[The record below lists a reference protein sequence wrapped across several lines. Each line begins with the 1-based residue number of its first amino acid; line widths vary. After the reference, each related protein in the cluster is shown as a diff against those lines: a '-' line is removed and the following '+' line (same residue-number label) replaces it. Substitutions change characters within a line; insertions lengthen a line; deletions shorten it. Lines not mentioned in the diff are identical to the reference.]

1 MCAWIADNR
10 LFQLA
15 RKAKRLTPWWA
26 ALPLGALMLLL
37 SMIPGGLLM
46 ILAQGS
52 AGLTTPSVPPALQA
66 LSAGLQETLLLLS
79 TFGGVIL
86 LVWLWTRLYEGRAFS
101 TLGFERK
108 DVLRQ
113 YGRGL
118 MIGFLMFA
126 GAVGLLALPGFLTS
140 ESGSPGYQGAVAL
153 GGVLLVLPGWM
164 VQGAAEEILMR
175 GWLMPVLGA
184 RYRPWAGIIISSA
197 FFAIMHGLNP
207 NLSALALVN
216 LFLYGLFAALYA
228 LRAGSLWG
236 ICALHTAWN
245 WTQGNV
251 FGLEVSGGV
260 SGGGMLLNLME
271 AGPDWFTG
279 GVFGP
284 EGGLAVTLILIVGI
298 AAVFLWKRSEVG
310 QAIAGERI

>member
-1 MCAWIADNR
+1 MFTWIADSR

-15 RKAKRLTPWWA
+15 RKAKRLTPWWV
-26 ALPLGALMLLL
+26 ALPLGALMLVL
-37 SMIPGGLLM
+37 SMIPGGLLI

-52 AGLTTPSVPPALQA
+52 EGLTMSSAPPALQA
-66 LSAGLQETLLLLS
+66 LLAGLEETLLLLS
-79 TFGGVIL
+79 TFSGVIL
-86 LVWLWTRLYEGRAFS
+86 MVWLWTRLYEWRAFS

-108 DVLRQ
+108 DALRQ

-118 MIGFLMFA
+118 LIGFLMFA
-126 GAVGLLALPGFLTS
+126 GAVGLMALPGFMTTETGS
-140 ESGSPGYQGAVAL
+140 SGYHGLVAL
-153 GGVLLVLPGWM
+153 GGVLLVFPGWM
-164 VQGAAEEILMR
+164 VQGAAEEVLMR

-197 FFAIMHGLNP
+197 FFTMMHGLNP

-236 ICALHTAWN
+236 ICALHSAWN

-251 FGLEVSGGV
+251 FGLEVSGGA
-260 SGGGMLLNLME
+260 SGGGMLFNLME
-271 AGPDWFTG
+271 TGPDWFTG
-279 GVFGP
+279 GAFGP
-284 EGGLAVTLILIVGI
+284 EGGLAVTLILVLGI
-298 AAVFLWKRSEVG
+298 AAVLLWKRPEVG
-310 QAIAGERI
+310 